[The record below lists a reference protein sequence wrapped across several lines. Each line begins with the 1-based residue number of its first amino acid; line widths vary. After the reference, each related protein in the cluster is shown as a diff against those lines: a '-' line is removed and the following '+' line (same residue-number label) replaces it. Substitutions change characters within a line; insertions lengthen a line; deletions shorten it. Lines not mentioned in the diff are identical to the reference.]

1 MPTTRRFD
9 ASARTQRHAP
19 GLAIVYMV
27 AAGVLITL
35 NNTATKAVAH
45 AVPLGE
51 LIFFRGLT
59 AALLIALWLRVGS
72 GSFADL
78 KVRRPWDHFWRGVLM
93 VISMFAFIAGVRAMP
108 LVDVQALVFIGPVLI
123 TAMAPFLLGERV
135 GWHRWSAVLVGF
147 AGVIVMLRPGAAGLY
162 WIALLPLA
170 SALASALRDIMTRRM
185 SAGDTSLAIE
195 FYTQL
200 IVVAAATAAA
210 GWIVPA
216 PRDLGLVVLCGVLL
230 TGAHV
235 LMIESLRFAEAVAV
249 APFRYLMLIWTGLLG
264 FAFFGEIPDLWA
276 IAGSALIVASGLY
289 VIHRET
295 RRRPKVQPQLPT
307 VD

>member
-1 MPTTRRFD
+1 MPGPRRFD

-35 NNTATKAVAH
+35 NNAATKAVAH
-45 AVPLGE
+45 EVPLGE

-59 AALLIALWLRVGS
+59 AALLIALWLRVGR

-123 TAMAPFLLGERV
+123 TAMAPFLLSERV

-147 AGVIVMLRPGAAGLY
+147 AGVVVMLRPGAAGLY
-162 WIALLPLA
+162 WVALLPLA
-170 SALASALRDIMTRRM
+170 SALTSALRDIMTRRM

-195 FYTQL
+195 FCTQS
-200 IVVAAATAAA
+200 IVVAAAAATAAA
-210 GWIVPA
+210 GWVVPA
-216 PRDLGLVVLCGVLL
+216 PRDLVLIVLCGVLL

-235 LMIESLRFAEAVAV
+235 LTIESLRFAEAVAV

-264 FAFFGEIPDLWA
+264 FALFGEIPDLWA
-276 IAGSALIVASGLY
+276 VLGSALIVASGLY

-295 RRRPKVQPQLPT
+295 RRRPQV
-307 VD
+307 